1 MRFKGGV
8 DIMLPRTSAA
18 RSPTLFSSTPRIAMT
33 LRFPA
38 MLSAVVLAALVTGS
52 TAATAQPAKAPA
64 PTPAPAAKV
73 AVDTTID
80 VMAMGSTLE
89 FEQPEIAV
97 KQGKR
102 VRLRF
107 MNHGTL
113 PHNFVIAKTDDDIDV
128 LIAAAGA
135 AYKTGYVPV
144 ELKDRMVGYSTMAS
158 PGETVEFVFVVP
170 PPGKYTYVCLISG
183 HYTSMLGTLLS
194 LK

>member
-1 MRFKGGV
+1 
-8 DIMLPRTSAA
+8 
-18 RSPTLFSSTPRIAMT
+18 MT
-33 LRFPA
+33 LRFSA
-38 MLSAVVLAALVTGS
+38 TLSAFAVAALLTGS
-52 TAATAQPAKAPA
+52 TTAQAQPAKPSAPA
-64 PTPAPAAKV
+64 PAPAARV

-80 VMAMGSTLE
+80 IMAMGSTLE

-113 PHNFVIAKTDDDIDV
+113 PHNFVIAKTDSDVDV
-128 LIAAAGA
+128 LAAAAGA

-144 ELKDRMVGYSTMAS
+144 ELKDRMIGFSTLAS
-158 PGETVEFVFVVP
+158 PGDTVEFVFVVP
-170 PPGKYTYVCLISG
+170 PPGTYTYVCLISG
-183 HYTSMLGTLLS
+183 HYNSMVGTLRS

>member
-1 MRFKGGV
+1 
-8 DIMLPRTSAA
+8 
-18 RSPTLFSSTPRIAMT
+18 MT
-33 LRFPA
+33 LRVAP
-38 MLSAVVLAALVTGS
+38 LLAVVALVGLAAAS
-52 TAATAQPAKAPA
+52 AHAQPAKPA
-64 PTPAPAAKV
+64 TPAPAAKV
-73 AVDTTID
+73 AIDTTID

-89 FEQPEIAV
+89 FGTPEIAV

-113 PHNFVIAKTDDDIDV
+113 PHNFVIAKTEDDVDV
-128 LIAAAGA
+128 LAAAASA

-144 ELKDRMVGYSTMAS
+144 ELKDRMIGYSTLAS

-170 PPGKYTYVCLISG
+170 PPGEYTYVCLISG
-183 HYTSMLGTLLS
+183 HYTSMLGTLRS

>member
-1 MRFKGGV
+1 
-8 DIMLPRTSAA
+8 
-18 RSPTLFSSTPRIAMT
+18 MT
-33 LRFPA
+33 LRVAPI
-38 MLSAVVLAALVTGS
+38 LSAVALALV
-52 TAATAQPAKAPA
+52 AATTAQAQTAKRAKPA
-64 PTPAPAAKV
+64 TPARAAAAKV

-89 FEQPEIAV
+89 FEAPEIAV

-113 PHNFVIAKTDDDIDV
+113 PHNLVIAKTEADIDV
-128 LIAAAGA
+128 LIAAAGN

-144 ELKDRMVGYSTMAS
+144 ELKDRMYGYTPLAS
-158 PGETVEFVFVVP
+158 PGETVDFVFVVP
-170 PPGKYTYVCLISG
+170 PPGEYTYICLISG
-183 HYTSMLGTLLS
+183 HYNSMLGTLRS

>member
-1 MRFKGGV
+1 
-8 DIMLPRTSAA
+8 
-18 RSPTLFSSTPRIAMT
+18 MT
-33 LRFPA
+33 LRVSPLFSA
-38 MLSAVVLAALVTGS
+38 AALIALSAVSASAQR
-52 TAATAQPAKAPA
+52 QPAKAATPA
-64 PTPAPAAKV
+64 PTARV

-89 FEQPEIAV
+89 FEAAEIAV

-113 PHNFVIAKTDDDIDV
+113 PHNLVIAKTDADVDV
-128 LIAAAGA
+128 LIAAAGN

-144 ELKDRMVGYSTMAS
+144 ELKDRMVGYTTLAS
-158 PGETVEFVFVVP
+158 PGETSEFVFVVP
-170 PPGKYTYVCLISG
+170 PPGEYTYICLISG
-183 HYTSMLGTLLS
+183 HYTSMLGTLRS